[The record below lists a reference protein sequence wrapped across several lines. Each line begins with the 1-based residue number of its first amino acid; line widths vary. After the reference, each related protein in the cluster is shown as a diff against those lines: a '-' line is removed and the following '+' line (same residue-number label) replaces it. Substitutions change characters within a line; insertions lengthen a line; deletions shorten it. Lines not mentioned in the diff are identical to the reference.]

1 MEYQVW
7 VKEEYGELWK
17 KVACSDIPTVKRELD
32 KAVRAGQEP
41 LVTVEVPYELSI
53 KLSEVGSEVKKSE
66 AKPDKGPRSASD
78 SKVRRGDE
86 AAAEGLDKGS
96 GDSSPGSGAGH

>member
-7 VKEEYGELWK
+7 TKEEYGELYK
-17 KVACSDIPTVKRELD
+17 KVDCGDITAVKRELD
-32 KAVRAGQEP
+32 KAVRAGLEP
-41 LVTVEVPYELSI
+41 LVTVEVPYELNI

-66 AKPDKGPRSASD
+66 AKPDKGARGKGD
-78 SKVRRGDE
+78 SEVRRGDE
-86 AAAEGLDKGS
+86 AAAEGLDKGG